1 MPQWGSKDQANNSV
15 LWAGA
20 LVAKTA
26 NVANRDALYGNA
38 TATGIFA
45 VNAAEQTASDGK
57 YASTGWVK
65 RTVGTGGRAGR
76 ILTETLVAIG
86 ITTDGSDDATIP
98 DNGILITTQP
108 APRSVTAPAG
118 TTFTVAATSTAN
130 AAVTVQWQANTGSG
144 YANLSNAGVYS
155 NVTTATLSISNSTG
169 LNAVRY
175 RAVLSSSGATSV
187 NSAGAL
193 LTVA

>member
-20 LVAKTA
+20 LVNKTA
-26 NVANRDALYGNA
+26 NTTTRDALYGNS

-45 VNAAEQTASDGK
+45 INAAEQAASDGK

-86 ITTDGSDDATIP
+86 ITTDGNDDAVIP
-98 DNGILITTQP
+98 DATLRITAQP
-108 APRSVTAPAG
+108 AAANVTAPAG
-118 TTFTVAATSTAN
+118 ATFTVTAEATPNVAIGY
-130 AAVTVQWQANTGSG
+130 QWQANTGSG

-155 NVTTATLSISNSTG
+155 NVTTKTLSISNTTG
-169 LNAVRY
+169 LNAARY
-175 RAVLSSSGATSV
+175 RVILTATGAANVTS
-187 NSAGAL
+187 NGAL

>member
-20 LVAKTA
+20 LVNKTA
-26 NVANRDALYGNA
+26 NVANRDALYGNG

-45 VNAAEQTASDGK
+45 VNDAEQAASDGK
-57 YASTGWVK
+57 YASTGWIK

-86 ITTDGSDDATIP
+86 ITTDGSDDAIIP
-98 DNGILITTQP
+98 DASLRITTQP
-108 APRSVTAPAG
+108 AAANVTAPAAAS
-118 TTFTVAATSTAN
+118 FTVAGESTPNVAISY
-130 AAVTVQWQANTGSG
+130 QWQANTGSG
-144 YANLSNAGVYS
+144 YANLSNGGVYS

-169 LNAVRY
+169 LNGNRY
-175 RAVLSSSGATSV
+175 RAILSATGAANVTST
-187 NSAGAL
+187 GAL